1 MSPAADAVAT
11 RCSYVDTSDGQVH
24 LRSLAGTGTPV
35 AFFHQTASS
44 GRMWEKVMARLAG
57 RWPLHA
63 FDTPGF
69 GGSFDPPP
77 ASRPAMSAYVDWLHE
92 AVVAAAGARVH
103 LVGHHTGACIAVEM
117 AARYTEL
124 AASLTLI
131 GPVPLTADERAEF
144 AKHFGLP
151 FTPRI
156 SGGYLLDNWQYL
168 RDLGGHVDIDLM
180 HRELVDMLRAWTGRV
195 QSYAAVWDQDF
206 TGFYQRVACPL
217 LVMAAPDDVLFP
229 FLERATALRPDA
241 AAHPV
246 TGANFEPDLDA
257 ATVADALAAFIAG
270 AP

>member
-1 MSPAADAVAT
+1 MSI
-11 RCSYVDTSDGQVH
+11 RCSYVDTSGGQIH
-24 LRSLAGTGTPV
+24 LRSLAGNGTPI

-44 GRMWEKVMARLAG
+44 GRMWEKVMGRLAG
-57 RWPLHA
+57 RWPMHA

-69 GGSFDPPP
+69 GGSFDPP
-77 ASRPAMSAYVDWLHE
+77 AGSRPAMATYVDWLHE
-92 AVVAAAGARVH
+92 AVVAAAGERVH
-103 LVGHHTGACIAVEM
+103 LVGHHTGACIAVEL
-117 AARYTEL
+117 AARHPEM

-151 FTPRI
+151 FTPGV

-168 RDLGGHVDIDLM
+168 RELGATADIDLI

-206 TGFYQRVACPL
+206 TAAYRRVACRL

-229 FLERATALRPDA
+229 FLERAVALRPDA
-241 AAHPV
+241 ATHPV
-246 TGANFEPDLDA
+246 SGANFEPDLDS
-257 ATVADALAAFIAG
+257 ATVAEALAAFIGEG
-270 AP
+270 A